1 MVIVRLKIL
10 CKVVLSSCVL
20 SFGASSC
27 VSGPQSPPDVLV
39 IERSELGRPRW
50 VDAVTEL
57 EPSSE
62 RWFLH
67 SGKELQR
74 LDLGIRQT
82 QAGGL
87 ALHCKFLA
95 ERVRLEISSAIEQ
108 VEKEAKV
115 KKSDTGAAAAAA
127 QGRLEAIETAVNT
140 VAASKEC
147 PEFEAKD
154 VYWEA
159 LRRQTPEGPR
169 TSYDIYVLLSLRRI
183 HFDEV
188 LAMAV
193 DSLKLSGR
201 ADLQPVA
208 EVLRGRMSSSSQRGT
223 NE

>member
-1 MVIVRLKIL
+1 MVVFLQNMKQKL
-10 CKVVLSSCVL
+10 FVLLHVPAL
-20 SFGASSC
+20 LAAGC
-27 VSGPQSPPDVLV
+27 VSGPQTPPDVLV
-39 IERSELGRPRW
+39 VERSELGRPRW
-50 VDAVTEL
+50 VDSVTEL

-87 ALHCKFLA
+87 ALHCKLQA
-95 ERVRLEISSAIEQ
+95 DRVRLEISSAIEQ
-108 VEKEAKV
+108 VEKDAQAS
-115 KKSDTGAAAAAA
+115 KSDKPDTGAAS
-127 QGRLEAIETAVNT
+127 QGRAESVEAAVNM
-140 VAASKEC
+140 VASSKEC

-159 LRRQTPEGPR
+159 VRRQTPEGPR
-169 TSYDIYVLLSLRRI
+169 TSYDVFVLLSLRRI

-188 LAMAV
+188 LAMAAN
-193 DSLKLSGR
+193 SLKLSGR
-201 ADLQPVA
+201 ADLEAVA
-208 EVLRGRMSSSSQRGT
+208 KVLKGRMSSSSQRGT

>member
-1 MVIVRLKIL
+1 MFSLPHKIYQSVFAL
-10 CKVVLSSCVL
+10 WIAL
-20 SFGASSC
+20 FIAPAGC
-27 VSGPQSPPDVLV
+27 VSGPQTPPDELIV
-39 IERSELGRPRW
+39 ERSELGRPRW

-62 RWFLH
+62 KWFLH
-67 SGKELQR
+67 SGRQLQR

-87 ALHCKFLA
+87 ALHCKLLA
-95 ERVRLEISSAIEQ
+95 ERVKLEISSAVEQ
-108 VEKEAKV
+108 VEQSLKTSKGDKTSSAE
-115 KKSDTGAAAAAA
+115 SDQGRTDAIAAA
-127 QGRLEAIETAVNT
+127 VNK
-140 VAASKEC
+140 VSQSKEC
-147 PEFEAKD
+147 PELEAKD

-159 LRRQTPEGPR
+159 VRRQTSEGPR
-169 TSYDIYVLLSLRRI
+169 TSYDVYVLLRLRTI

-193 DSLKLSGR
+193 DSLTLSGR

-208 EVLRGRMSSSSQRGT
+208 EVLKGRMSTSSQRGT